1 MTCEGHPLF
10 FLFIVF
16 CAAAASCQNLTPTP
30 TLACNVLNFTV
41 VTPAEK
47 TRNFHPA
54 TIPASAAM
62 PLYDKSVTLAHSES
76 ISIHV
81 NVHLPVPA
89 ESVVHIIEYTLF
101 APTLVVKFDDVSC

>member
-1 MTCEGHPLF
+1 MKDHNKTHTILPEGAQEDDLKRPSSI

-16 CAAAASCQNLTPTP
+16 CAAAASCQNLPPTP

-41 VTPAEK
+41 VTPAEN

-54 TIPASAAM
+54 IIPASAAM
-62 PLYDKSVTLAHSES
+62 PLCDKSATLAHSES
-76 ISIHV
+76 ISIQV

-89 ESVVHIIEYTLF
+89 P
-101 APTLVVKFDDVSC
+101 A